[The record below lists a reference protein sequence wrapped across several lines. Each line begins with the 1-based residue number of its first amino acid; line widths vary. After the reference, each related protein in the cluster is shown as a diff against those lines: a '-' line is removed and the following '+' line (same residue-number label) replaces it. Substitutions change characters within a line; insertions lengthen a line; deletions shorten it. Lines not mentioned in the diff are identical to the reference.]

1 MKKILYIEDEM
12 HLRKMLAD
20 LMRQAGFEVFE
31 APDGELGIK
40 IMTEE
45 KPNLVLLDLIL
56 PKKDG
61 FEGLSE
67 IRKNEETKNI
77 PVVVLTNLEEKFDIE
92 RTMSYNVCAYWVK
105 TNYKPEEIVEKVKE
119 ILK

>member
-1 MKKILYIEDEM
+1 MKKILYIEDET

-31 APDGELGIK
+31 APDGELGLK
-40 IMTEE
+40 IISEE
-45 KPNLVLLDLIL
+45 KPDLVLLDLIL

-61 FEGLSE
+61 FDILSE
-67 IRKNEETKNI
+67 MRAKEETKNM

-92 RTMSYNVCAYWVK
+92 RTMSYNVRAYWVK

-119 ILK
+119 IFK